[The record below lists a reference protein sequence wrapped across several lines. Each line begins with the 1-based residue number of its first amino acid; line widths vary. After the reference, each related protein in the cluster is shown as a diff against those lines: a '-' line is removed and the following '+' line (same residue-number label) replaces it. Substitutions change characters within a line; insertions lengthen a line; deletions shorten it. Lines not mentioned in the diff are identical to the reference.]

1 MRHSRFSWLVLG
13 LALALATST
22 VMAQTQPQVRRE
34 AARGTTL
41 RGRVIRVDAGN
52 NQFMLRTTDGK
63 EVALYADPQ
72 ATYRFNDRVARF
84 ADLRDNMEVSVIY
97 DTRDQRNYVS
107 SVTTVTET
115 APAAPAASPAPAADE
130 VRGRIS
136 AVQSNPNHLILKTTD
151 GKEMIVYLDDT
162 HDVRVRFEMRDG
174 KRFLTTLSA
183 AAVVENRQPA
193 ETVPPATPAA
203 GTTVEGTVVKVV
215 GTDNQFILR
224 TAEGRELTFYSAP
237 EAVYRF
243 EDRDARFA
251 DLREGVPITV
261 TYDVRD
267 KRNYVRSAFSGR
279 RRK

>member
-1 MRHSRFSWLVLG
+1 MRRNRFSWLVLG

-22 VMAQTQPQVRRE
+22 VMAQTQPQARRD
-34 AARGTTL
+34 AAHGTNL
-41 RGRVIRVDAGN
+41 RGRVVRVDAAN

-63 EVALYADPQ
+63 EVAFYTTPEAIF
-72 ATYRFNDRVARF
+72 RFNDRVVRF
-84 ADLRDNMEVSVIY
+84 ADLRDNMDVSVVY

-115 APAAPAASPAPAADE
+115 APAAPAAPTAPANAE

-162 HDVRVRFEMRDG
+162 RDITVRFEMRDG
-174 KRFLTTLSA
+174 KRFLTGLSA
-183 AAVVENRQPA
+183 AGVVENNRTT
-193 ETVPPATPAA
+193 ETVPAAPAN
-203 GTTVEGTVVKVV
+203 GTTVEGTVIKVV
-215 GTDNQFILR
+215 GADNQFILR
-224 TAEGRELTFYSAP
+224 TPEGREVTFYSAP

-251 DLREGVPITV
+251 DLREGVPVTV
-261 TYDVRD
+261 TYDTRD
-267 KRNYVRSAFSGR
+267 KRNVVRSVFGR
-279 RRK
+279 RRR